1 MAFHLPKGSEDDLV
15 AQTDINITPFIDV
28 MLVLLIIFMVA
39 APLSTVDTS
48 VALPQGAGTPQERP
62 AEKLMLTLTLGGAV
76 EIDGTPV
83 TPEALAARLAEVQAK
98 APDTPVYLS
107 ADAGVSYGDLM
118 GLMSM
123 VSEAQFT
130 KIGLVGL
137 EQPVPAA
144 P

>member
-1 MAFHLPKGSEDDLV
+1 MAFQLPKGSDDDLV

-39 APLSTVDTS
+39 APLSTVDTP

-62 AEKLMLTLTLGGAV
+62 AEKLMLTLTLDGAV
-76 EIDGTPV
+76 DIDGSRVAPD
-83 TPEALAARLAEVQAK
+83 ALALRLVELHAQN
-98 APDTPVYLS
+98 PDTPVYLS

-118 GLMSM
+118 ALMARLSD
-123 VSEAQFT
+123 AQFD

-137 EQPVPAA
+137 EQPIPTA

>member
-1 MAFHLPKGSEDDLV
+1 MAFQLPKGSEEDLV

-39 APLSTVDTS
+39 APLSTVDTP
-48 VALPQGAGTPQERP
+48 VALPQGAGTPQDRP
-62 AEKLMLTLTLGGAV
+62 AEKLMLTLTLDGAV
-76 EIDGTPV
+76 EIDGTFV
-83 TPEALAARLAEVQAK
+83 AADALAARLADIRAK
-98 APDTPVYLS
+98 TPEIPVYLS

-118 GLMSM
+118 GLMAV
-123 VSEAQFT
+123 VSEAQFD

-137 EQPVPAA
+137 EQPIPTA

>member
-39 APLSTVDTS
+39 APLSTVDTP

-76 EIDGTPV
+76 EMDGTV
-83 TPEALAARLAEVQAK
+83 VAADALAARLAEIRAK
-98 APDTPVYLS
+98 TPEIPVYLS

-118 GLMSM
+118 GLMAV
-123 VSEAQFT
+123 VSEAQFD

-137 EQPVPAA
+137 EQPIPAA